1 MYPDDRKMSN
11 ETRLYPPKCD
21 PWEALRHAIV
31 VQAIDDLRRVLNNK
45 RPVSFKGDIHPKWM
59 SITEIH
65 NEIKDFLCGEWCGFL
80 IGELDGRALYERV
93 VQQERIKLGRRKGRV

>member
-1 MYPDDRKMSN
+1 MSL
-11 ETRLYPPKCD
+11 EAFPIPKD
-21 PWEALRHAIV
+21 GEPYENLAHAIV

-59 SITEIH
+59 SITDIH
-65 NEIKDFLCGEWCGFL
+65 NEIKEFLCGEWCAML